1 MKSNKIFVTLRR
13 VALIVIILALFFCV
27 SKVFERKTVNG
38 AWNYSLKVNGFTNEP
53 EESMDI
59 IGYGSSHMYCTVNPV
74 HIYETYGLRSYVLA
88 TQQQPV
94 DATYYYIKESL
105 ETQSPEVL
113 VLEAL
118 MFTVTNDVVTE
129 GVAHDAVDPFPFGW
143 NKLMMINAL
152 NTEDAKENY
161 YVNFLKY
168 HSRWKELTR
177 QDFDFSWKKETD
189 PTHGYVFLTDAN
201 PNSMSQISYDD
212 VEEVAILERFEK
224 VFLDIVQLAKENDT
238 EVLLLVAPYNV
249 GEEELGRYKY
259 LHRLAEENGVK
270 VLDLNEEFDATGIS
284 NDTDFYDS
292 GHLNAAGSEKAS
304 AYIVDYIKDN
314 YEIAPNDVDDDHLW
328 QEDIE
333 YYHKELQAE

>member
-1 MKSNKIFVTLRR
+1 MKSKKIFVVLRR
-13 VALIVIILALFFCV
+13 AALILIILTLFLCV
-27 SKVFERKTVNG
+27 TKIFERKTVNG

-59 IGYGSSHMYCTVNPV
+59 IGYGSSHMYCTINPV
-74 HIYETYGLRSYVLA
+74 HIYEQYGLRSYVLA

-105 ETQSPEVL
+105 KTQSPEVL

-129 GVAHDAVDPFPFGW
+129 GVAHDAVDPFPTGW

-161 YVNFLKY
+161 YLNFLKY
-168 HSRWKELTR
+168 HSRWKELTK

-201 PNSMSQISYDD
+201 QNSMSQISYESVD
-212 VEEVAILERFEK
+212 EVAILAHFEE

-238 EVLLLVAPYNV
+238 EVLLLVAPYDV
-249 GEEELGRYKY
+249 DQEELGRYKY
-259 LHRLAEENGVK
+259 MHRLAEENGVK
-270 VLDLNEEFDATGIS
+270 VLDLNLEFDATGIS

-292 GHLNAAGSEKAS
+292 GHLNAYGAEKAS
-304 AYIVDYIKDN
+304 SYIVDYIKNN
-314 YEIAPNDVDDDHLW
+314 YEIAPNDVDDDSLW
-328 QEDIE
+328 QEDIK
-333 YYHKELQAE
+333 YYHDALQEE